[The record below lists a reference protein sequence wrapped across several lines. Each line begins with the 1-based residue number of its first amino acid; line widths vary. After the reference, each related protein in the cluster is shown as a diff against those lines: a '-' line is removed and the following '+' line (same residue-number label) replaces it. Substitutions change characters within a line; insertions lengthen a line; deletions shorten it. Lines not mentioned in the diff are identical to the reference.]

1 MDTRNVTVTLPSALL
16 KKVKIVAA
24 KRDTSISALLL
35 RSLEEIV
42 DRDDDAG
49 SAHRRVM
56 ARADEGFDLGTGG
69 RPVAARDAHHE
80 R

>member
-1 MDTRNVTVTLPSALL
+1 MSTRNVTVTLPSALL

-24 KRDTSISALLL
+24 RRDTSISALLL
-35 RSLEEIV
+35 SSLEEIV

-49 SAHRRVM
+49 GARRRLM
-56 ARADEGFDLGTGG
+56 ARANQGFDLGTGG
-69 RPVAARDAHHE
+69 RPVAARDALHE